1 MITNVSNWIYV
12 EDLFSP
18 DALFFSFHLFIVAS
32 SRLDGARAWSK
43 ISINFCWLKSWRVT
57 ISWIFEKKDA
67 SRTSS
72 YSIYY
77 LFGTNLINL
86 CICFFFNFIVFLNF
100 RNFTIK
106 IFILFLI
113 SSISFA
119 IEMYLKYNS
128 IDTCIQLY
136 KEQSFI
142 IRVKS
147 NWLKT
152 WSN

>member
-1 MITNVSNWIYV
+1 MFPIEFTSRIYSR
-12 EDLFSP
+12 LTP
-18 DALFFSFHLFIVAS
+18 CSFHFICLLSLRVDLMEREHDRRYQSIFVDWKVGAS
-32 SRLDGARAWSK
+32 QFHEFSK
-43 ISINFCWLKSWRVT
+43 RKTLLVHRVIPFIICSVQMWL
-57 ISWIFEKKDA
+57 
-67 SRTSS
+67 
-72 YSIYY
+72 IYAY
-77 LFGTNLINL
+77 V
-86 CICFFFNFIVFLNF
+86 FFFNFIVFLNF

-113 SSISFA
+113 SFISFA

-152 WSN
+152 